1 MKSTKEN
8 TESTPAETPREVV
21 TETPTWHEDLERV
34 GFVRRLLIARR
45 WYGADWWFVAI
56 STIMVLGFITI
67 AIFPGFFAPYSPN
80 ALVGPRFLAPGAH
93 PAVPVLIVPKDSQ
106 LNSLQDLAVTSGR
119 PPVAVVQG
127 VPTAGALREQA
138 QAIDQKL
145 TSQPGGLRLRPR
157 IMRFPTLEEALQA
170 VVNGD
175 VEAAVVQST
184 EFEAVADQFPT
195 LREGKSITGETSTA
209 GGFLLGTNDIGQD
222 VLSRLLWGARI
233 ALIIG
238 FSASLVALFLGI
250 PLGLMAGF
258 VGGTLDRLLSL
269 LMDSM
274 YAFPGL
280 ILAIAITAVLGPSVL
295 NIIVAIA
302 VLYIPT
308 YYRIVRG
315 QTLSVKE
322 EVYIEAAQSIGA
334 RRSEILW
341 RYIFPNVIPSV
352 AIIFSVNVAD
362 AILTGAGLSFLGLGL
377 PPTIADWG
385 IDLARGQR
393 FIQTAWW
400 LITFPGLAIM
410 LIVLAFT
417 MMGEGL
423 MEIFN
428 PKLRER

>member
-1 MKSTKEN
+1 MTVTKEQLPE
-8 TESTPAETPREVV
+8 TAPEAESWESE
-21 TETPTWHEDLERV
+21 LEQV
-34 GFVRRLLIARR
+34 GFVRRMFLARR
-45 WYGADWWFVAI
+45 WYGTDWWFVAI
-56 STIMVLGFITI
+56 SSLMVVGFIVV
-67 AIFPGFFAPYSPN
+67 ALVPGLFTSYSPY
-80 ALVGPRFLAPGAH
+80 ALVGPRFLAPGEH
-93 PAVPVLIVPKDSQ
+93 PAVPVLIVPASSSVNVLK
-106 LNSLQDLAVTSGR
+106 DLAVPAGQPR
-119 PPVAVVQG
+119 PGVAVVQG
-127 VPTAGALREQA
+127 VPTGSALNEQA
-138 QAIDQKL
+138 QAIDNQIRNE
-145 TSQPGGLRLRPR
+145 PEGLRLRPR
-157 IMRFPTLEEALQA
+157 IDRYSTIEEALQA
-170 VVNGD
+170 VADGTD
-175 VEAAVVQST
+175 QAAVVQST
-184 EFEAVADQFPT
+184 EWENQGLAAQFPT
-195 LREGKSITGETSTA
+195 LREAQSITGGIATS
-209 GGFLLGTNDIGQD
+209 GGFILGTNDIGQD
-222 VLSRLLWGARI
+222 VLSRLLWGTRV

-238 FSASLVALFLGI
+238 FSASIVALVLGV
-250 PLGLMAGF
+250 PLGLFAGF
-258 VGGTLDRLLSL
+258 VGGPFDRLLSL
-269 LMDSM
+269 VMDSL

-280 ILAIAITAVLGPSVL
+280 ILAIAITAVLGPSIL

-334 RRSEILW
+334 RSLEIL
-341 RYIFPNVIPSV
+341 RIYIFPNVIPSV

-400 LITFPGLAIM
+400 MITFPGLAI
-410 LIVLAFT
+410 LLVVLAFS

-423 MEIFN
+423 TEIFN

>member
-1 MKSTKEN
+1 VTVTKERL
-8 TESTPAETPREVV
+8 TEAPAETERWE
-21 TETPTWHEDLERV
+21 EELERV
-34 GFVRRLLIARR
+34 GLVRRILNARR
-45 WYGADWWFVAI
+45 WYGADWWFVGVSAM
-56 STIMVLGFITI
+56 MVVVFIVV
-67 AIFPGFFAPYSPN
+67 ALFPAVFAPYQPDQ
-80 ALVGPRFLAPGAH
+80 LVGPRFLAPGAH
-93 PAVPVLIVPKDSQ
+93 PALPVLVVAKDSSI
-106 LNSLQDLAVTSGR
+106 NSLKDLAVPAGAPR
-119 PPVAVVQG
+119 PRVAVVMG
-127 VPTAGALREQA
+127 VPTAGALNEQA
-138 QAIDQKL
+138 QAVDNQL
-145 TSQPGGLRLRPR
+145 RNESAGLRLRPN
-157 IMRFPTLEEALQA
+157 IVRFATLEEALQA
-170 VVNGD
+170 VADGS

-184 EFEAVADQFPT
+184 EFENVAAQFPT
-195 LREGKSITGETSTA
+195 LREGQSITGETATA

-222 VLSRLLWGARI
+222 VFSRLLWGTRI
-233 ALIIG
+233 ALLIG
-238 FSASLVALFLGI
+238 FSASIVALVLGV
-250 PLGLMAGF
+250 PLGLFAGF

-295 NIIVAIA
+295 NVIVAIA

-322 EVYIEAAQSIGA
+322 EVYVEAAQSIGA
-334 RRSEILW
+334 RALELLRL
-341 RYIFPNVIPSV
+341 YIFPNVIPSV

-400 LITFPGLAIM
+400 MITFPGLAI
-410 LIVLAFT
+410 LLVVLAFS

>member
-1 MKSTKEN
+1 MSAVKEPAP
-8 TESTPAETPREVV
+8 EVTPETTTWEV
-21 TETPTWHEDLERV
+21 ELQRV
-34 GFVRRLLIARR
+34 GFVRRMLNARR
-45 WYGADWWFVAI
+45 WYGADWWFVAVA
-56 STIMVLGFITI
+56 SVLVTIFIFI
-67 AIFPGFFAPYSPN
+67 ALFPQLVAPYNPQ
-80 ALVGPRFLAPGAH
+80 ALVGPSFLPPGAY
-93 PAVPVLIVPKDSQ
+93 PPTPVLIVPVSSSIKSLKDM
-106 LNSLQDLAVTSGR
+106 AVT
-119 PPVAVVQG
+119 Q
-127 VPTAGALREQA
+127 
-138 QAIDQKL
+138 
-145 TSQPGGLRLRPR
+145 SQPQPNIATIQGGNSASALNDAAQIVDNQLTDGLSLRPNIDR
-157 IMRFPTLEEALQA
+157 YATVQDVLQA
-170 VVNGD
+170 VVNGTD
-175 VEAAVVQST
+175 QAAVLDHTEFTNVQSQYPSLHIA
-184 EFEAVADQFPT
+184 ES
-195 LREGKSITGETSTA
+195 LRGGPQTA

-222 VLSRLLWGARI
+222 ILSRLLWGTRI

-238 FSASLVALFLGI
+238 FSASIVALVVGV

-258 VGGTLDRLLSL
+258 IGGALDRLMSL

-295 NIIVAIA
+295 NVIVAIA

-322 EVYIEAAQSIGA
+322 EVYVEAARSIGA
-334 RRSEILW
+334 RAREILQ

-393 FIQTAWW
+393 FIQNAPWM
-400 LITFPGLAIM
+400 ITFPGLAI
-410 LIVLAFT
+410 LLVVLAFT
-417 MMGEGL
+417 LLGEGL
-423 MEIFN
+423 TEIFN